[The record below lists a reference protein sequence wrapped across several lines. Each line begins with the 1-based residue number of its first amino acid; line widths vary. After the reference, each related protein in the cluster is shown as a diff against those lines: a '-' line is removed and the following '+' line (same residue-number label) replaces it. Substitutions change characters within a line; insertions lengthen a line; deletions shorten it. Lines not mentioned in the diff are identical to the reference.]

1 LRASGLALE
10 RSLQQNQEPV
20 RVAVIMGVS
29 GSGKTTVGRILA
41 ARLGWQFLEGDAL
54 HPPENI
60 AKMKAG
66 HPLDDQDRAPW
77 LAAIAARIDD
87 WRHRSDHGVVT
98 CSALKRR
105 YRDIIIGNRADVRL
119 IYLAGS
125 RELIG
130 ERLGTRQGHFMPA
143 SLLDSQFAA
152 LEPPGPEENPI
163 TVPVDAS
170 AEIIVAQIAAALLS
184 PRHDPQPRALIG

>member
-87 WRHRSDHGVVT
+87 WRRGSDHGVVT
-98 CSALKRR
+98 CSIEAPLSRHHHRKPRR
-105 YRDIIIGNRADVRL
+105 CAL

-152 LEPPGPEENPI
+152 LEPPEPEENPI

-170 AEIIVAQIAAALLS
+170 AEIIVAQIAAVLLS